1 MSKLDERIAA
11 AEEKLKALKAR
22 QARAETRLRARDAKQ
37 KRQEDLR
44 RRILVGGV
52 VLELVERGEIEK
64 SSLTQWLEGRL
75 TRDEDKALF
84 ANYRNPPGDRAP
96 ANLAT
101 TKKIP
106 DRPAGNGE
114 TDHFTAR

>member
-22 QARAETRLRARDAKQ
+22 QARAETRQRARDTKQ
-37 KRQEDLR
+37 KRQEEVR
-44 RRILVGGV
+44 RKFLVGAV

-64 SSLTQWLEGRL
+64 SCLVKWMDSAL
-75 TRDEDKALF
+75 TRDEDKRLF
-84 ANYRNPPGDRAP
+84 ANYRNPPGDLAP
-96 ANLAT
+96 VNLAT

-114 TDHFTAR
+114 TDYLTAR